1 MDAKPTYRPQPLRSG
16 RTLYSAV
23 RMSEPNEQYAY
34 FTVAGDFDPAEISS
48 VVGLR
53 PTESWRKGDLN
64 PKTQYERKFSRW
76 LFYSR
81 LDRQRSLEDH
91 TADVLEQ
98 MRVNRGA
105 FCEAS
110 ARYGGVMQLVAY
122 FKTNYPGGSFGRELV
137 NGLAKFSLG
146 VDFDFYYLYS

>member
-1 MDAKPTYRPQPLRSG
+1 
-16 RTLYSAV
+16 V
-23 RMSEPNEQYAY
+23 
-34 FTVAGDFDPAEISS
+34 DFDPAEISS

-76 LFYSR
+76 SLYSR

-91 TADVLEQ
+91 MADVLEQ
-98 MRVNRGA
+98 MRVNRVA

-122 FKTNYPGGSFGRELV
+122 FQTDYPGSALAANWFTGLRSFP
-137 NGLAKFSLG
+137 LA
-146 VDFDFYYLYS
+146 

>member
-1 MDAKPTYRPQPLRSG
+1 MT
-16 RTLYSAV
+16 
-23 RMSEPNEQYAY
+23 EPNEQYAY

-48 VVGLR
+48 VVVLR

-76 LFYSR
+76 SLYSR

-91 TADVLEQ
+91 MADVLEQ
-98 MRVNRGA
+98 MRVNRVA

-122 FKTNYPGGSFGRELV
+122 FKTDYPGVSFGRELV
-137 NGLAKFSLG
+137 HGLAEFSLG
-146 VDFDFYYLYS
+146 VDFDFYYLYSENREDS